1 MVIFKAGWEFIQDKM
16 LGMQWFDR
24 LIGNLLNTVGLNVAD
39 RIGGSVQFFIYD
51 TIKIMVLLEENIS
64 APICPML
71 FRRLVGIEPA
81 GIHIVKA
88 IFLLEICKV
97 AAKAFSCIT
106 KPCRSGKPRTCADY
120 N

>member
-51 TIKIMVLLEENIS
+51 TIKIMVLLGVLILIIS
-64 APICPML
+64 YIQGYFPSE
-71 FRRLVGIEPA
+71 R
-81 GIHIVKA
+81 
-88 IFLLEICKV
+88 
-97 AAKAFSCIT
+97 AKNS
-106 KPCRSGKPRTCADY
+106 ADFVE
-120 N
+120 